1 MTFNRYICFRAILE
15 SIGAIACMLM
25 ALIGNNL
32 LGVIVAAI
40 AALLWIGGEV
50 WGMTVFRR
58 QNPRRDE
65 LSDMHQSAAMQF
77 ALVSLVGILV
87 IVGFIYTTLN
97 LIDRSIVHIIPPM
110 LLPALAMCALAISD
124 IRYLW
129 LEHDTGTGGATMK
142 TSLKLHRLQRG
153 MKQSD
158 LADLVNVRRE
168 TIGRLEQGQYCPS
181 LRLAMDLARVFGT
194 TVEDLFSFD
203 DEYESESE

>member
-1 MTFNRYICFRAILE
+1 MTFNRYICFCAILE

-50 WGMTVFRR
+50 WGMTAFRR

-65 LSDMHQSAAMQF
+65 LSDMHQGSAMQF

-129 LEHDTGTGGATMK
+129 LEHDAGTEGDDED
-142 TSLKLHRLQRG
+142 SLKLHRLQRG

-203 DEYESESE
+203 DEYKSESE

>member
-1 MTFNRYICFRAILE
+1 MTFNRYICFCAILE

-50 WGMTVFRR
+50 WGMTAFRR

-65 LSDMHQSAAMQF
+65 LSDMHQGSAMQF

-129 LEHDTGTGGATMK
+129 LEQVVPE
-142 TSLKLHRLQRG
+142 KLRTLDRGRPWRDSQFASTRL
-153 MKQSD
+153 S
-158 LADLVNVRRE
+158 
-168 TIGRLEQGQYCPS
+168 PS
-181 LRLAMDLARVFGT
+181 RDMSR
-194 TVEDLFSFD
+194 
-203 DEYESESE
+203 

>member
-129 LEHDTGTGGATMK
+129 LEHDAGTEGDDVHGGVDKHEGEIDEESPVQHVAE
-142 TSLKLHRLQRG
+142 LL
-153 MKQSD
+153 
-158 LADLVNVRRE
+158 LADITELSGGSVTAIGLSAACRR
-168 TIGRLEQGQYCPS
+168 L
-181 LRLAMDLARVFGT
+181 
-194 TVEDLFSFD
+194 TVTAQR
-203 DEYESESE
+203 

>member
-87 IVGFIYTTLN
+87 IVGFIYYGWNT
-97 LIDRSIVHIIPPM
+97 IPAP
-110 LLPALAMCALAISD
+110 
-124 IRYLW
+124 
-129 LEHDTGTGGATMK
+129 EATMK

>member
-50 WGMTVFRR
+50 WGMTAFRR

-124 IRYLW
+124 IRVVP
-129 LEHDTGTGGATMK
+129 E
-142 TSLKLHRLQRG
+142 KLRTLDRGRPWRDSQFASTRL
-153 MKQSD
+153 S
-158 LADLVNVRRE
+158 
-168 TIGRLEQGQYCPS
+168 PS
-181 LRLAMDLARVFGT
+181 RDMPR
-194 TVEDLFSFD
+194 
-203 DEYESESE
+203 